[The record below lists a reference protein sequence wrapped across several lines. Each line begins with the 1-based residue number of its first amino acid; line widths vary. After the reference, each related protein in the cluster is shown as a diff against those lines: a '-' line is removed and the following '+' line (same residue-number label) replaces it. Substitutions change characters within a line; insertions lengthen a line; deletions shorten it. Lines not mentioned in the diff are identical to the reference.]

1 MSASNATATSISH
14 NERRTLLRFLGL
26 YAFLALLIL
35 ILGSTIYY
43 KLQKDLM
50 LQTKRLELEEYSK
63 ELIDGLKLL
72 HIYFDRYR
80 TYPRN
85 PLYRSAIYD
94 ADKVRIFSTLKHP
107 RGVALDRVIYTTDH
121 VIHYIH
127 VLDSYY
133 LGAKYVVVEI
143 DDDRQW
149 FLQTWKNIVFYGGA
163 MLAVFLMAGLVLVRL
178 FLAPM
183 RNAIRLLDRFIKD
196 TTHELNTPV
205 NAILTNIEMIDEQRL
220 DESTAKKIK
229 RIEIGAR
236 TISNIYQDL
245 TYLVLHHK
253 TASQNRYVDMAKLVQ
268 ERIDYFRILSESK
281 KIGIETDIQPGVKL
295 FIDEGKAAR
304 LIDNLLS
311 NAIKYN
317 RRGGEIFVR
326 LRPGELLVQ
335 DSGMGMESKA
345 VKEAFKRYKRF
356 DTSVGGFGIGLNIV
370 AMIAGEYGL
379 KIDIASKKGEGTKV
393 WVRWQNRGER

>member
-1 MSASNATATSISH
+1 MSVSSATATSISH
-14 NERRTLLRFLGL
+14 SEKRTLLRFLGL

-50 LQTKRLELEEYSK
+50 LQTKRLQLEEYSK

-94 ADKVRIFSTLKHP
+94 ADKIRIFSTLKHP
-107 RGVALDRVIYTTDH
+107 KGAQLNKIIYTTDH

-143 DDDRQW
+143 DDDRKWMRQA
-149 FLQTWKNIVFYGGA
+149 WKNILFYGGA
-163 MLAVFLMAGLVLVRL
+163 LLALFMVAGALLVRL

-205 NAILTNIEMIDEQRL
+205 SAILSNIEMIDSRQL
-220 DESTAKKIK
+220 DHKEAKKIR
-229 RIEIGAR
+229 RIEIAAR
-236 TISNIYQDL
+236 TISHIYQDL
-245 TYLVLHHK
+245 TYLVLHHQVV
-253 TASQNRYVDMAKLVQ
+253 SQDERTDISSLVK
-268 ERIDYFRILSESK
+268 ERVEYFKILAESK
-281 KIGIETDIQPGVKL
+281 KIEIETDIQPGITLTV
-295 FIDEGKAAR
+295 DPGKMAR
-304 LIDNLLS
+304 LVDNLLS

-317 RRGGEIFVR
+317 RRKGEIFIR
-326 LRPGELLVQ
+326 LRPGELLIQ
-335 DSGMGMESKA
+335 DSGIGMDEKQTGE
-345 VKEAFKRYKRF
+345 VFKRYKRF

-370 AMIAGEYGL
+370 AMIAQEYGFRVE
-379 KIDIASKKGEGTKV
+379 IRSKAAKGSKV
-393 WVRWQNRGER
+393 IVQWDA

>member
-1 MSASNATATSISH
+1 LSVSNVTATGINRS
-14 NERRTLLRFLGL
+14 ERITLVRFIAL
-26 YAFLALLIL
+26 YSFLVLMIL
-35 ILGSTIYY
+35 ILGSTIYF

-94 ADKVRIFSTLKHP
+94 ADHVQIFSTLKHP
-107 RGVALDRVIYTTDH
+107 EGVRLDRVIYTTDG
-121 VIHYIH
+121 VIQYIH

-133 LGAKYVVVEI
+133 LGTKYTVVEI
-143 DDDRQW
+143 DDDRRW
-149 FLQTWKNIVFYGGA
+149 FVQTWNSILIYGGT
-163 MLAVFLMAGLVLVRL
+163 LLVIFLIAGVVLMRL

-183 RNAIRLLDRFIKD
+183 RNAIHLLDRFIKD

-205 NAILTNIEMIDEQRL
+205 SAILSNIEMIDTEKI
-220 DESTAKKIK
+220 DPKTAKKIR

-236 TISNIYQDL
+236 TISTIYQDL
-245 TYLVLHHK
+245 TYLALNHK
-253 TASQNRYVDMAKLVQ
+253 IASQDEHVDVSSLVQ
-268 ERIDYFRILSESK
+268 ERIDYFRILGESK
-281 KIGIETDIQPGVKL
+281 KITFETDIQPGVRL
-295 FIDEGKAAR
+295 YIDRGKMAR

-317 RRGGEIFVR
+317 KRGGEIFVR
-326 LRPGELLVQ
+326 LRPKELVIK
-335 DSGMGMESKA
+335 DSGIGMEEDQI
-345 VKEAFKRYKRF
+345 KEVFKRYKRLE
-356 DTSVGGFGIGLNIV
+356 SGAGGFGIGLSIV
-370 AMIAGEYGL
+370 AMIANEYDL
-379 KIDIASKKGEGTKV
+379 DIDIRSRKGYGSE
-393 WVRWQNRGER
+393 VRVKWDEQ

>member
-14 NERRTLLRFLGL
+14 SERRTLQRFLGL

-94 ADKVRIFSTLKHP
+94 ADSVRIFSTLDDP
-107 RGVALDRVIYTTDH
+107 EGVQLDKVIYTTGR
-121 VIHYIH
+121 VIQYIH

-143 DDDRQW
+143 DDDRKW
-149 FLQTWKNIVFYGGA
+149 FVQTWKNILLYGGA
-163 MLAVFLMAGLVLVRL
+163 LLALFLTAGLVLVRL

-183 RNAIRLLDRFIKD
+183 RHAIRLLDRFIKD

-205 NAILTNIEMIDEQRL
+205 NAILTNIEMIDTEHL
-220 DESTAKKIK
+220 DEKTTKKIK

-245 TYLVLHHK
+245 TYLILHHK
-253 TASQNRYVDMAKLVQ
+253 IASQNREVDMSHLVQ
-268 ERIDYFRILSESK
+268 ERIDYFKILGESK
-281 KIGIETDIQPGVKL
+281 KIEFETDIQPGVKL
-295 FIDEGKAAR
+295 YIDEGKAAR
-304 LIDNLLS
+304 LVDNLLS

-335 DSGMGMESKA
+335 DTGIGMDQSAIKD
-345 VKEAFKRYKRF
+345 VFKRYKRF

-370 AMIAGEYGL
+370 AMIAKEYNL
-379 KIDIASKKGEGTKV
+379 HIDIRSKKEKGSEV
-393 WVRWQNRGER
+393 YVRW

>member
-1 MSASNATATSISH
+1 LSRSSGTATSISRS
-14 NERRTLLRFLGL
+14 ERRTLLRFLGL
-26 YAFLALLIL
+26 YAFLAFLIL
-35 ILGSTIYY
+35 VLGSTIYY

-94 ADKVRIFSTLKHP
+94 ADKVRIFSTLKDP
-107 RGVALDRVIYTTDH
+107 EDVRLDKVIYTTPRH
-121 VIHYIH
+121 EIQYVH

-143 DDDRQW
+143 DEDRQW
-149 FLQTWKNIVFYGGA
+149 FYDTWRNILIYGGA
-163 MLAVFLMAGLVLVRL
+163 TLVLFLAAGAVLVRL

-205 NAILTNIEMIDEQRL
+205 NAILTNIEMIDTDRL
-220 DESTAKKIK
+220 DEKTAKKIK

-245 TYLVLHHK
+245 TYLVLNHRI
-253 TASQNRYVDMAKLVQ
+253 ASENTEVDMSRLVQ
-268 ERIDYFRILSESK
+268 ERVEYFRILAESR
-281 KIGIETDIQPGVKL
+281 KIRIETDIQPDVKL

-304 LIDNLLS
+304 LVDNLLS
-311 NAIKYN
+311 NAVKYN

-335 DSGMGMESKA
+335 DTGIGMDEKA
-345 VKEAFKRYKRF
+345 VGEVFKRYKRF
-356 DTSVGGFGIGLNIV
+356 DESVGGFGIGLNIV
-370 AMIAGEYGL
+370 AMIAGEYDL
-379 KIDIASKKGEGTKV
+379 KVDIRSKKGKGSEV
-393 WVRWQNRGER
+393 YVRW

>member
-1 MSASNATATSISH
+1 MSVSNATATSISH
-14 NERRTLLRFLGL
+14 SERRTLLRFLGL

-94 ADKVRIFSTLKHP
+94 ADKIRIFSTLKDP
-107 RGVALDRVIYTTDH
+107 EDVELDKVIYTTGS
-121 VIHYIH
+121 VIQYIH

-143 DDDRQW
+143 ADDRRW
-149 FLQTWKNIVFYGGA
+149 FVKTWKNIFMYGGA
-163 MLAVFLMAGLVLVRL
+163 TLGLFLIAGLVLVRL

-205 NAILTNIEMIDEQRL
+205 NAILSNIEMIDTEKL
-220 DESTAKKIK
+220 DEKTVKKIK

-245 TYLVLHHK
+245 TYLILHHK
-253 TASQNRYVDMAKLVQ
+253 IVSQNRDVDMSRLVK
-268 ERIDYFRILSESK
+268 ERIDYFKILGESK
-281 KIGIETDIQPGVKL
+281 KITFETDIQPNVKL

-326 LRPGELLVQ
+326 VRPGEVMVQ
-335 DSGMGMESKA
+335 DTGIGMDESA
-345 VKEAFKRYKRF
+345 VKEVFKRYKRF

-370 AMIAGEYGL
+370 AMIAKEYRL
-379 KIDIASKKGEGTKV
+379 TIDIRSKKGKGSEV
-393 WVRWQNRGER
+393 YVRW

>member
-1 MSASNATATSISH
+1 MSASNATATNISRS
-14 NERRTLLRFLGL
+14 ERRTLLRFLGL
-26 YAFLALLIL
+26 YAFLAFLIL

-43 KLQKDLM
+43 RLQKDLM
-50 LQTKRLELEEYSK
+50 LQTKRLKLEEYSK

-94 ADKVRIFSTLKHP
+94 ADKVQIFSTLKDP
-107 RGVALDRVIYTTDH
+107 QGVRLDKVIYTTDH
-121 VIHYIH
+121 VIQYVH

-149 FLQTWKNIVFYGGA
+149 WVQTWKNILIYGGA
-163 MLAVFLMAGLVLVRL
+163 LLALFLVAGLVLVRL

-183 RNAIRLLDRFIKD
+183 RNAIHLLDRFIKD

-205 NAILTNIEMIDEQRL
+205 SAILSNVEMIDTDGL
-220 DESTAKKIK
+220 DPKTAKKIA
-229 RIEIGAR
+229 RIEIAAR
-236 TISNIYQDL
+236 TISHIYQDL

-253 TASQNRYVDMAKLVQ
+253 VASRDEDLDLSRLVA
-268 ERIDYFRILSESK
+268 ERIDYFKILAEAK
-281 KIGIETDIQPGVKL
+281 KIEIESDIQPGVHL
-295 FIDEGKAAR
+295 HIDRGKMTR

-317 RRGGEIFVR
+317 RRRGSIFVR

-335 DSGMGMESKA
+335 DSGIGMDDEA
-345 VKEAFKRYKRF
+345 LKEAFKRYKRF
-356 DTSVGGFGIGLNIV
+356 DESVGGFGIGLNIV
-370 AMIAGEYGL
+370 AMIAKEYGL
-379 KIDIASKKGEGTKV
+379 KVSIKSRKGHGSEV
-393 WVRWQNRGER
+393 YVRW

>member
-1 MSASNATATSISH
+1 MSVSNATATSISH
-14 NERRTLLRFLGL
+14 SEKRTLWRFLGL
-26 YAFLALLIL
+26 YAFLTLLIL

-43 KLQKDLM
+43 NLQKDLM
-50 LQTKRLELEEYSK
+50 LQTKRLQLEEYSK

-107 RGVALDRVIYTTDH
+107 EGVQLDKVIYITDH

-143 DDDRQW
+143 DDDRTW
-149 FLQTWKNIVFYGGA
+149 MMQTWRNILLYGGA
-163 MLAVFLMAGLVLVRL
+163 TLVLFLLSGVMLVRL

-183 RNAIRLLDRFIKD
+183 RHAIHLLDRFIKD

-205 NAILTNIEMIDEQRL
+205 NAILSNIEMIDHSRIDPKE
-220 DESTAKKIK
+220 AKKIR
-229 RIEIGAR
+229 RIEIAAR
-236 TISNIYQDL
+236 TVSHIYQDL
-245 TYLVLHHK
+245 TYLILHHQI
-253 TASQNRYVDMAKLVQ
+253 ASQDVKVDLSALLK
-268 ERIDYFRILSESK
+268 ERIEYFRILADSK
-281 KIGIETDIQPGVKL
+281 KIGIETDTQPGVTL
-295 FIDEGKAAR
+295 VVDPGKMAR
-304 LIDNLLS
+304 LVDNLLS

-317 RRGGEIFVR
+317 RRGGEVFVR

-335 DSGMGMESKA
+335 DTGIGMDEKQIGE
-345 VKEAFKRYKRF
+345 VFKRYKRF

-370 AMIAGEYGL
+370 AMIAQEYGF
-379 KIDIASKKGEGTKV
+379 KIDIHSKIAKGSEV
-393 WVRWQNRGER
+393 IVRWDV

>member
-1 MSASNATATSISH
+1 VALYS
-14 NERRTLLRFLGL
+14 FLVL
-26 YAFLALLIL
+26 MIL
-35 ILGSTIYY
+35 ILGSTIYF

-94 ADKVRIFSTLKHP
+94 ADHVQIFSTLKRP
-107 RGVALDRVIYTTDH
+107 DGVQLEKVIYTTDG
-121 VIHYIH
+121 VIQYIH

-133 LGAKYVVVEI
+133 LGTKYTVVEI
-143 DDDRQW
+143 DDDGKW
-149 FLQTWKNIVFYGGA
+149 FAHAWRNILIYGGFLLVIFLGA
-163 MLAVFLMAGLVLVRL
+163 GVMLMRL

-183 RNAIRLLDRFIKD
+183 RDAIHLLDRFIKD

-205 NAILTNIEMIDEQRL
+205 SAILSNIEMIDTDRL
-220 DESTAKKIK
+220 EPKTAKKIR

-236 TISNIYQDL
+236 TISTIYQDL
-245 TYLVLHHK
+245 TYLALNHK
-253 TASQNRYVDMAKLVQ
+253 IVSEDTDVDLSALVR
-268 ERIDYFRILSESK
+268 ERVDYFRILAESK
-281 KIGIETDIQPGVKL
+281 KIAIETDIQPGIKL
-295 FIDEGKAAR
+295 HIDENKMAR
-304 LIDNLLS
+304 LVDNLLS

-326 LRPGELLVQ
+326 LRPGELLVK
-335 DSGMGMESKA
+335 DSGIGMDEKQI
-345 VKEAFKRYKRF
+345 KEVFKRYKRF
-356 DTSVGGFGIGLNIV
+356 DSGAGGFGIGLNIV
-370 AMIAGEYGL
+370 AMIAQEYNL
-379 KIDIASKKGEGTKV
+379 KIEISS
-393 WVRWQNRGER
+393 QRGGGSEVTVKWDV

>member
-1 MSASNATATSISH
+1 
-14 NERRTLLRFLGL
+14 
-26 YAFLALLIL
+26 
-35 ILGSTIYY
+35 
-43 KLQKDLM
+43 M
-50 LQTKRLELEEYSK
+50 LQTKRLQLEEYSK

-94 ADKVRIFSTLKHP
+94 ADKIRIFSTLKHP
-107 RGVALDRVIYTTDH
+107 EGVQLNKIIYTTDH

-143 DDDRQW
+143 DDDRKWMKQA
-149 FLQTWKNIVFYGGA
+149 WKNILFYGGA
-163 MLAVFLMAGLVLVRL
+163 LLALFMVAGALLVRL

-205 NAILTNIEMIDEQRL
+205 SAILSNIEMIDSRQL
-220 DESTAKKIK
+220 DHKEAKKIR
-229 RIEIGAR
+229 RIEIAAR
-236 TISNIYQDL
+236 TISHIYQDL
-245 TYLVLHHK
+245 TYLVLHHQI
-253 TASQNRYVDMAKLVQ
+253 ASQDERTDISSLVK
-268 ERIDYFRILSESK
+268 ERVEYFKILAESK
-281 KIGIETDIQPGVKL
+281 KIEIETDIQPGITLTV
-295 FIDEGKAAR
+295 DPGKMAR
-304 LIDNLLS
+304 LVDNLLS

-317 RRGGEIFVR
+317 RRKGEIFIR
-326 LRPGELLVQ
+326 LRPGELLIQ
-335 DSGMGMESKA
+335 DSGIGMDEKQTGE
-345 VKEAFKRYKRF
+345 VFKRYKRF

-370 AMIAGEYGL
+370 AMIAQEYGFRVE
-379 KIDIASKKGEGTKV
+379 IRSKAAKGSKV
-393 WVRWQNRGER
+393 IVQWDA

>member
-1 MSASNATATSISH
+1 LSVSNVTATGINRS
-14 NERRTLLRFLGL
+14 ERITLIRFVGL
-26 YAFLALLIL
+26 YSFLVLMIL
-35 ILGSTIYY
+35 ILGSTIYF

-72 HIYFDRYR
+72 HIYFDHYR

-94 ADKVRIFSTLKHP
+94 ADHVRIFSTLKHP
-107 RGVALDRVIYTTDH
+107 DGVQLEKVIYTTDG
-121 VIHYIH
+121 VIQYIH

-133 LGAKYVVVEI
+133 LGTKYTVVEI
-143 DDDRQW
+143 DDDEKW
-149 FLQTWKNIVFYGGA
+149 FTAAWNNILLYGGV
-163 MLAVFLMAGLVLVRL
+163 LLVVFLAAGVLLMRL

-183 RNAIRLLDRFIKD
+183 RNAIHLLDRFIKD

-205 NAILTNIEMIDEQRL
+205 SAILSNIEMIDTQKL
-220 DESTAKKIK
+220 DPKTAKKVR

-236 TISNIYQDL
+236 TISTIYQDL
-245 TYLVLHHK
+245 TYLALNHK
-253 TASQNRYVDMAKLVQ
+253 IVSQDRLIELGPLVQ
-268 ERIDYFRILSESK
+268 ERIEYFKILGESK
-281 KIGIETDIQPGVKL
+281 KITFETDIQPGVKL
-295 FIDEGKAAR
+295 YIDSGKMAR

-311 NAIKYN
+311 NAVKYN

-335 DSGMGMESKA
+335 DSGIGMEEKQIRE
-345 VKEAFKRYKRF
+345 VFKRYKRL
-356 DTSVGGFGIGLNIV
+356 DSGVGGFGIGLSIV
-370 AMIAGEYGL
+370 AMIAEEYGL
-379 KIDIASKKGEGTKV
+379 TIDIRSKKGQGSEVT
-393 WVRWQNRGER
+393 VRWDA

>member
-1 MSASNATATSISH
+1 
-14 NERRTLLRFLGL
+14 
-26 YAFLALLIL
+26 LALLIL

-107 RGVALDRVIYTTDH
+107 ERVQLDKVIYITDH

-143 DDDRQW
+143 DDDGEW
-149 FLQTWKNIVFYGGA
+149 FLRTWKNLLLYGGA
-163 MLAVFLMAGLVLVRL
+163 LLTLFLLAGLVLVRL

-205 NAILTNIEMIDEQRL
+205 NAILSNIEMIETRNL
-220 DESTAKKIK
+220 DPKSRKKIK
-229 RIEIGAR
+229 RIEIAAR

-245 TYLVLHHK
+245 TYLVLNHK
-253 TASQNRYVDMAKLVQ
+253 IASQNREVDLSRLVQ
-268 ERIDYFRILSESK
+268 ERVDYFKILAESK
-281 KIGIETDIQPGVKL
+281 KTEIETDIQPGVRL
-295 FIDEGKAAR
+295 WIDEGKMAR

-317 RRGGEIFVR
+317 RRGGEILVR

-335 DSGMGMESKA
+335 DTGIGMEEKQI
-345 VKEAFKRYKRF
+345 KEVFKRYKRF

-370 AMIAGEYGL
+370 AMIAKEYGL
-379 KIDIASKKGEGTKV
+379 HVDIHSKKGKGSEV
-393 WVRWQNRGER
+393 FIQWND

>member
-1 MSASNATATSISH
+1 LSVSNATATNISH
-14 NERRTLLRFLGL
+14 SERSTLLRFLGL

-35 ILGSTIYY
+35 ILGATIYY

-50 LQTKRLELEEYSK
+50 LQTERLKLEEYSK

-94 ADKVRIFSTLKHP
+94 ADKVLIFSTLKDPDH
-107 RGVALDRVIYTTDH
+107 VQLDKVIYTTPKH
-121 VIHYIH
+121 QIQYIH

-143 DDDRQW
+143 DENRAWWMRAWRDI
-149 FLQTWKNIVFYGGA
+149 LIYGGG
-163 MLAVFLMAGLVLVRL
+163 LLGLFLFAGVVLVRL
-178 FLAPM
+178 FLSPM
-183 RNAIRLLDRFIKD
+183 RNALNLLDRFIKD

-205 NAILTNIEMIDEQRL
+205 NAILSNIEMIDQDKL
-220 DESTAKKIK
+220 DEREAKKIK

-245 TYLVLHHK
+245 TYLVLHHQI
-253 TASQNRYVDMAKLVQ
+253 ASQDEVVDMDRLVR
-268 ERIDYFRILSESK
+268 ERVEFFKILAESK
-281 KIGIETDIQPGVKL
+281 KIEIETDLQPHVTL
-295 FIDEGKAAR
+295 TIDRGKAAR

-317 RRGGEIFVR
+317 RRRGSIFIR
-326 LRPGELLVQ
+326 LRPGELLVE
-335 DSGMGMESKA
+335 DSGVGMDDRA
-345 VKEAFKRYKRF
+345 LKEVFKRYKRF

-370 AMIAGEYGL
+370 AMIAREYGL
-379 KIDIASKKGEGTKV
+379 KIDLKSRKGKGSKV
-393 WVRWQNRGER
+393 FIRW

>member
-1 MSASNATATSISH
+1 MSVSNATATSISH
-14 NERRTLLRFLGL
+14 SERRTLLRFLGL

-107 RGVALDRVIYTTDH
+107 ERVQLDKVIYITDH

-143 DDDRQW
+143 DDDGEW
-149 FLQTWKNIVFYGGA
+149 FLRTWKNLLLYGGA
-163 MLAVFLMAGLVLVRL
+163 LLTLFLLAGLVLVRL

-205 NAILTNIEMIDEQRL
+205 NAILSNIEMIETRNL
-220 DESTAKKIK
+220 DPKSRKKIK
-229 RIEIGAR
+229 RIEIAAR

-245 TYLVLHHK
+245 TYLVLNHK
-253 TASQNRYVDMAKLVQ
+253 IASQNREVDLSRLVQ
-268 ERIDYFRILSESK
+268 ERVDYFKILAESK
-281 KIGIETDIQPGVKL
+281 KTEIETDIQPGVRL
-295 FIDEGKAAR
+295 WIDEGKMAR

-317 RRGGEIFVR
+317 RRGGEILVR

-335 DSGMGMESKA
+335 DTGIGMEEKQI
-345 VKEAFKRYKRF
+345 KEVFKRYKRF

-370 AMIAGEYGL
+370 AMIAKEYGL
-379 KIDIASKKGEGTKV
+379 HVDIHSKKGKGSEV
-393 WVRWQNRGER
+393 FIQWND

>member
-1 MSASNATATSISH
+1 LSASNGTATSISRS
-14 NERRTLLRFLGL
+14 ERSTLLRFLGL
-26 YAFLALLIL
+26 YAFLAFLIL
-35 ILGSTIYY
+35 VLGSAIYY

-85 PLYRSAIYD
+85 PAYRSAIYD
-94 ADKVRIFSTLKHP
+94 ADKVRIFSTLKDPDHV
-107 RGVALDRVIYTTDH
+107 RLDNVIYTTPRREIQY
-121 VIHYIH
+121 VH

-133 LGAKYVVVEI
+133 LGTKYVVVEI
-143 DDDRQW
+143 DENRRWWVD
-149 FLQTWKNIVFYGGA
+149 TWKNILLYGGA
-163 MLAVFLMAGLVLVRL
+163 LLALFLAAGLVLVRL

-205 NAILTNIEMIDEQRL
+205 NAILTNIEMIDPRTLEPR
-220 DESTAKKIK
+220 TAKKIK

-245 TYLVLHHK
+245 TYLVLNHQI
-253 TASQNRYVDMAKLVQ
+253 ASQNREVDMSRLVQ
-268 ERIDYFRILSESK
+268 ERVDYFNILAESK
-281 KIGIETDIQPGVKL
+281 KIRIETDIQPGVKL

-304 LIDNLLS
+304 LVDNLLS

-317 RRGGEIFVR
+317 RRNGEIFVR
-326 LRPGELLVQ
+326 LRPGELLVK
-335 DSGMGMESKA
+335 DSGIGMDDKA
-345 VKEAFKRYKRF
+345 LKEVFKRYKRF
-356 DTSVGGFGIGLNIV
+356 DNSVGGFGIGLNIV

-379 KIDIASKKGEGTKV
+379 RIDIRSKKGRGSEV
-393 WVRWQNRGER
+393 YARW

>member
-1 MSASNATATSISH
+1 LSASNGTATSISRS
-14 NERRTLLRFLGL
+14 ERSTLLRFLGL
-26 YAFLALLIL
+26 YTFLAFLIL
-35 ILGSTIYY
+35 VLGSTIYY

-85 PLYRSAIYD
+85 PAYRSAIYD
-94 ADKVRIFSTLKHP
+94 ADKVRIFSTLKDPDH
-107 RGVALDRVIYTTDH
+107 VQLNKVIYTTPKH
-121 VIHYIH
+121 EIQYVH

-143 DDDRQW
+143 DENRAW
-149 FLQTWKNIVFYGGA
+149 FYKTWKNILLYGGA
-163 MLAVFLMAGLVLVRL
+163 LLALFLGAGAVLVRL

-183 RNAIRLLDRFIKD
+183 RHAIRLLDRFIKD

-205 NAILTNIEMIDEQRL
+205 NAILTNIEMIDTDTLEPK
-220 DESTAKKIK
+220 TAKKIK

-245 TYLVLHHK
+245 TYLVLNHQI
-253 TASQNRYVDMAKLVQ
+253 ASQNREVDMSRLVQ
-268 ERIDYFRILSESK
+268 ERVDYFNILAESK
-281 KIGIETDIQPGVKL
+281 KIRIETDIQPGVKL
-295 FIDEGKAAR
+295 VIDEGKAAR
-304 LIDNLLS
+304 LVDNLLS
-311 NAIKYN
+311 NAVKYN
-317 RRGGEIFVR
+317 KRGGEIFVR

-335 DSGMGMESKA
+335 DSGIGMDEKA
-345 VKEAFKRYKRF
+345 LGEVFKRYKRF
-356 DTSVGGFGIGLNIV
+356 DNSVGGFGIGLNIV
-370 AMIAGEYGL
+370 AMIAKEYGL
-379 KIDIASKKGEGTKV
+379 RIDIRSKKGKGSEV
-393 WVRWQNRGER
+393 YVRW